1 MKTPQENNKTWEEEF
16 DSRFTAEWWYGFG
29 TSDDINKKG
38 IEGIKAFISQALDT
52 QRKEI
57 VEKITELKIPQ
68 EKYKL
73 SNIHLCEERNTF
85 IEDIL
90 KLIENK

>member
-1 MKTPQENNKTWEEEF
+1 MKTPQERELREQWHV
-16 DSRFTAEWWYGFG
+16 RTANMAQEVIDYSKVEGMIADWWV
-29 TSDDINKKG
+29 DKL
-38 IEGIKAFISQALDT
+38 SQALDT

-73 SNIHLCEERNTF
+73 SNIHLCEERNAF